1 MSPSF
6 ASSNRFTI
14 YVVAVFVLFSIVS
27 GRLFYLHVI
36 NREHARTVI
45 SENRYRFQEISP
57 RRGVILD
64 CKGNVLA
71 SSRSAWDIG
80 VDPMMV
86 DIRDKE
92 KLSYLSMILN
102 VSVEKLEADFG
113 WKDQAAG
120 KVSRKRWVKL
130 ASEVDESV
138 YKAVEKLDVSGVY
151 GNRYY
156 MRYYPS
162 GHDAAHV
169 VGFMNKE
176 HVPVMGVER
185 SLDFYLRGSAGWTVR
200 EMNGSRRE
208 IRQYRVRDVAAQNGY
223 NIQLTLDSGIQRVV
237 EGELE
242 RIYKD
247 LDPESVT
254 IIVSESRTGSILAL
268 GCRPTFD
275 PNEFWNYD
283 LDEDLRNRAISDIY
297 EPGSTFK
304 IITAAGF
311 INDGLGD
318 RSTRFDCSTRSVI
331 FRNRKVVLPTDTHQ
345 HGVMELHEIIKKSSN
360 RGTALAGLEMGEERM
375 FDYCKA
381 FGFGSKTG
389 IELNGEESGILHS
402 VANWDHYT
410 LSRLSIGYGV
420 GVTPLQMHVAMS
432 VIANDG
438 EWIAPHIADCAMD
451 GDMRPVILFQK
462 PEPVQVI
469 SSATAHEIRDCLIE
483 VVNAGGTGTRA
494 QNRKIEI
501 AGKTGTSRKLFDD
514 GYSDKRHVGSFSGF
528 FPARNPEY
536 VITVVVNDPRKS
548 NSTYGG
554 SVAAPAFKAIAD
566 FIISSRGIES
576 VPADHGLIAWNY

>member
-1 MSPSF
+1 MNPSF
-6 ASSNRFTI
+6 VSSSRLTI
-14 YVVAVFVLFSIVS
+14 YVIAISTLFGIVS
-27 GRLFYLHVI
+27 GRLFYLHVL

-45 SENRYRFQEISP
+45 AENRYRFQEISP

-71 SSRSAWDIG
+71 SSKSTWDIG
-80 VDPMMV
+80 VDPMMADV
-86 DIRDKE
+86 RDRE

-102 VSVEKLEADFG
+102 VPVNDLEEDFG
-113 WKDQAAG
+113 WKDQEAG
-120 KVSRKRWVKL
+120 KVNHRRWVGL

-138 YKAVEKLDVSGVY
+138 YKAVTKLDLSGVY

-156 MRYYPS
+156 TRYYPS
-162 GHDAAHV
+162 GSDAAHV
-169 VGFMNKE
+169 VGFINKART
-176 HVPVMGVER
+176 PVMGIER
-185 SLDFYLRGSAGWTVR
+185 SLDFYLKGSAGWSVR
-200 EMNGSRRE
+200 EVNGSRKE

-223 NIQLTLDSGIQRVV
+223 NIQLTLDSGIQGVV
-237 EGELE
+237 EKELA

-283 LDEDLRNRAISDIY
+283 LQEDLRNRAISDIY

-311 INDGLGD
+311 INEGLGD
-318 RSTRFDCSTRSVI
+318 RDTRFDCATPSVI
-331 FRNRKVVLPTDTHQ
+331 FRNRKVVLPTDTH
-345 HGVMELHEIIKKSSN
+345 HYGVLALHEVIKKSSN
-360 RGTALAGLEMGEERM
+360 RGTALAGLKMGEERM
-375 FDYCKA
+375 YDYCRS
-381 FGFGSKTG
+381 FGFGEKTG

-402 VANWDHYT
+402 VAQWDHYT

-438 EWIAPHIADCAMD
+438 KWIAPHIADCAMD
-451 GDMRPVILFQK
+451 TEMRPVILFQK

-469 SSATAHEIRDCLIE
+469 SRDTAHEIRDCLIE
-483 VVNAGGTGTRA
+483 AVSAGGTGTKAR
-494 QNRKIEI
+494 NGRIEI
-501 AGKTGTSRKLFDD
+501 AGKTGTSRKLLSD

-528 FPARNPEY
+528 FPARNPEF
-536 VITVVVNDPRKS
+536 VITVIVNDPKS
-548 NSTYGG
+548 APSTYGG
-554 SVAAPAFKAIAD
+554 SVAAPAFKAIANY
-566 FIISSRGIES
+566 IISSRGIDS
-576 VPADHGLIAWNY
+576 VPTDNNLIAWNY

>member
-6 ASSNRFTI
+6 VSSTRLTV
-14 YVVAVFVLFSIVS
+14 YVVAVFTLFGIVS
-27 GRLFYLHVI
+27 GRLFYLHVL

-45 SENRYRFQEISP
+45 AENRYRFQEISP

-64 CKGNVLA
+64 CQGNVLA
-71 SSRSAWDIG
+71 SSKSTWDIG
-80 VDPMMV
+80 VDPMMA
-86 DIRDKE
+86 DIRDRD
-92 KLSYLSMILN
+92 KLPYLSMILN
-102 VSVEKLEADFG
+102 VSLNELEADFG

-120 KVSRKRWVKL
+120 KVNRRRWVSL

-138 YKAVEKLDVSGVY
+138 YKAVTKLDLSGVY

-156 MRYYPS
+156 TRYYPS
-162 GHDAAHV
+162 GSDAAHV
-169 VGFMNKE
+169 VGFINKARM
-176 HVPVMGVER
+176 PVMGIER
-185 SLDFYLRGSAGWTVR
+185 SLDFYLKGSSGWSVR
-200 EMNGSRRE
+200 EVNGSRKE

-223 NIQLTLDSGIQRVV
+223 NIQLTLDSGIQGVV
-237 EGELE
+237 EKELA
-242 RIYKD
+242 RIYQD

-254 IIVSESRTGSILAL
+254 IIVSESRTGSVLAL

-283 LDEDLRNRAISDIY
+283 MQEDLRNRAISDIY

-311 INDGLGD
+311 INEGLGD
-318 RSTRFDCSTRSVI
+318 RNTRFDCATRSVI
-331 FRNRKVVLPTDTHQ
+331 FRNRKVVLPTDTH
-345 HGVMELHEIIKKSSN
+345 HYGVLELHDVIKKSSN
-360 RGTALAGLEMGEERM
+360 RGTSLAGLKIGEERM
-375 FDYCKA
+375 YDYCKS
-381 FGFGSKTG
+381 FGFGEKTG

-402 VANWDHYT
+402 VAQWDHYT

-438 EWIAPHIADCAMD
+438 KWIAPHIADCAMD
-451 GDMRPVILFQK
+451 TEMRPVILFQK
-462 PEPVQVI
+462 PEPAQVI
-469 SSATAHEIRDCLIE
+469 SKETAHEIRDCLIE
-483 VVNAGGTGTRA
+483 AVETGGTGTRA

-501 AGKTGTSRKLFDD
+501 AGKTGTSRKLLSD

-528 FPARNPEY
+528 FPARNPEF
-536 VITVVVNDPRKS
+536 VITVVVNDPKAAR
-548 NSTYGG
+548 STYGG

-566 FIISSRGIES
+566 YIISSRGIES
-576 VPADHGLIAWNY
+576 APTENNLIAWNY